1 MAAANTTPV
10 LEVEDLSLRYQT
22 RQGEV
27 QAVEGVSF
35 GLAQGQS
42 LGLVGESGCGKTSV
56 ATSLI
61 RLLPENARLVGGQ
74 VRLSG
79 TDLLALDEEEM
90 REYRWRRI
98 AMVFQAAMNS
108 LNPVHRVGEQI
119 IEAIEAHD
127 METTVADARERVA
140 RLFRMVGLD
149 PQLMDRYPHE
159 FSGGMRQRAVIAMAL
174 SCDPDLIIA
183 DEPTTALDV
192 IVQDRILRELKLV
205 QQELR
210 MAMIYISHD
219 IGVVAEVTD
228 RIGVMY
234 AGRLVELGDTAEV
247 FRSPM
252 HPYTAALMA
261 SFPSV
266 QGERLP
272 LVGLAGEPP
281 NLIDPPTGC
290 PFHPRCQYADD
301 VCRTEFPG
309 RASRGD
315 HWAACWHPL
324 DAPTLSENRQNQ
336 DFQDQGIGTIGE
348 HNPENREIQ

>member
-1 MAAANTTPV
+1 MTTSTHTPV
-10 LEVEDLSLRYQT
+10 LQVIDLSLRYQT

-35 GLAQGQS
+35 ELQQGQS

-56 ATSLI
+56 ATSLM
-61 RLLPENARLVGGQ
+61 RLLPENARLTRGQ
-74 VRLSG
+74 VRLNG
-79 TDLLALDEEEM
+79 TDLLELDDEEM
-90 REYRWRRI
+90 RSYRWRRI

-108 LNPVHRVGEQI
+108 LDPVHRVGQQI
-119 IEAIEAHD
+119 IEAIEAHG
-127 METTVADARERVA
+127 METTVSDARERVA

-210 MAMIYISHD
+210 MGMIYISHD

-234 AGRLVELGDTAEV
+234 AGRLVELGDTADV

-252 HPYTAALMA
+252 HPYTAALMS

-266 QGERLP
+266 HGERLP
-272 LVGLAGEPP
+272 LQGLAGEPP
-281 NLIDPPTGC
+281 NLIDPPSGC
-290 PFHPRCQYADD
+290 PFHPRCQYADE
-301 VCRTEFPG
+301 VCRTEFPE
-309 RASRGD
+309 RSIHED

-324 DAPTLSENRQNQ
+324 EVTVTGDGSR
-336 DFQDQGIGTIGE
+336 DGCG
-348 HNPENREIQ
+348 

>member
-1 MAAANTTPV
+1 MATTNDNPV
-10 LEVEDLSLRYQT
+10 LQVEDLSLRYQT

-35 GLAQGQS
+35 ELAQGQS

-56 ATSLI
+56 ANGLMG
-61 RLLPENARLVGGQ
+61 LLPENARLARGRVKL
-74 VRLSG
+74 RG
-79 TDLLALDEEEM
+79 TDLLQLPEDEM
-90 REYRWRRI
+90 RAYRWRRI

-108 LNPVHRVGEQI
+108 LDPVHRVGQQI
-119 IEAIEAHD
+119 IEAIEAHG

-219 IGVVAEVTD
+219 IGIVAEVTD

-234 AGRLVELGDTAEV
+234 AGRLVELGDTADV
-247 FRSPM
+247 FRSPL
-252 HPYTAALMA
+252 HPYTAALMS

-266 QGERLP
+266 HGERQP
-272 LVGLAGEPP
+272 LVGLG
-281 NLIDPPTGC
+281 
-290 PFHPRCQYADD
+290 
-301 VCRTEFPG
+301 G
-309 RASRGD
+309 RATQPDRPAGRMPVPSALPVR
-315 HWAACWHPL
+315 
-324 DAPTLSENRQNQ
+324 
-336 DFQDQGIGTIGE
+336 
-348 HNPENREIQ
+348 

>member
-1 MAAANTTPV
+1 MATANDTPV
-10 LEVEDLSLRYQT
+10 LQVEDLSLRYQT

-35 GLAQGQS
+35 ELAQGQS

-56 ATSLI
+56 ATSLM
-61 RLLPENARLVGGQ
+61 RLLPENARLARGR

-79 TDLLALDEEEM
+79 TDLTELDEEEM
-90 REYRWRRI
+90 RTYRWRRI

-108 LNPVHRVGEQI
+108 LDPVHRVGQQI

-210 MAMIYISHD
+210 MGMIYISHD

-252 HPYTAALMA
+252 HPYTAALMS

-266 QGERLP
+266 HGERLP

-301 VCRTEFPG
+301 VCRSEFPARMSLG
-309 RASRGD
+309 E

-324 DAPTLSENRQNQ
+324 DVAPLTENRQKQ
-336 DFQDQGIGTIGE
+336 DFQD
-348 HNPENREIQ
+348 

>member
-1 MAAANTTPV
+1 MTTSTETSV
-10 LEVEDLSLRYQT
+10 LEVVDLSLRYQT

-27 QAVEGVSF
+27 RAVEGVSF
-35 GLAQGQS
+35 ELAQGQS

-56 ATSLI
+56 AICLM
-61 RLLPENARLVGGQ
+61 RLLPENARLTGGQ
-74 VRLSG
+74 VRLGG
-79 TDLLALDEEEM
+79 TDLLPLSDEEM
-90 REYRWRRI
+90 RGFRWRRI

-108 LNPVHRVGEQI
+108 LDPVHRVGHQI
-119 IEAIEAHD
+119 LEAIEAHG
-127 METTVADARERVA
+127 METTMAGGRERVA
-140 RLFRMVGLD
+140 RLFQMVGLD

-192 IVQDRILRELKLV
+192 IVQDRILRELKIV
-205 QQELR
+205 QRELR
-210 MAMIYISHD
+210 MGMIYISHD

-252 HPYTAALMA
+252 HPYTAGLMS
-261 SFPSV
+261 SFPSIH
-266 QGERLP
+266 GEKLP
-272 LVGLAGEPP
+272 LAGLAGEPP

-290 PFHPRCQYADD
+290 PFHPRCQYADEI
-301 VCRTEFPG
+301 CRTDFP
-309 RASRGD
+309 APATRGD

-324 DAPTLSENRQNQ
+324 TGIYMDEQ
-336 DFQDQGIGTIGE
+336 DKQDVI
-348 HNPENREIQ
+348 

>member
-1 MAAANTTPV
+1 MTTSTNTPA
-10 LEVEDLSLRYQT
+10 LEVVDLSLRYQT

-27 QAVEGVSF
+27 RAVEGISF
-35 GLAQGQS
+35 ELAQGQS

-56 ATSLI
+56 AICLM
-61 RLLPENARLVGGQ
+61 RLLPENARLAGGQ
-74 VRLSG
+74 VRLGG
-79 TDLLALDEEEM
+79 TDLLPLSDEEM
-90 REYRWRRI
+90 RGYRWRRI

-108 LNPVHRVGEQI
+108 LDPVHRVGQQI
-119 IEAIEAHD
+119 IEAIEAHG
-127 METTVADARERVA
+127 METTVAAARERVA

-192 IVQDRILRELKLV
+192 IVQDRILRELKVV

-210 MAMIYISHD
+210 MGMIYISHD

-234 AGRLVELGDTAEV
+234 AGRLVELGDTADV

-252 HPYTAALMA
+252 HPYTAALMS

-266 QGERLP
+266 HGERLP

-281 NLIDPPTGC
+281 NLIDPPSGC
-290 PFHPRCQYADD
+290 PFHPRCQYADE
-301 VCRTEFPG
+301 VCRSEFPDQ
-309 RASRGD
+309 ASRGD
-315 HWAACWHPL
+315 QWAACWHPL
-324 DAPTLSENRQNQ
+324 EATMADDEAQH
-336 DFQDQGIGTIGE
+336 DC
-348 HNPENREIQ
+348 

>member
-1 MAAANTTPV
+1 MSMENGTPV
-10 LEVEDLSLRYQT
+10 LEVEDLTLRYQT

-35 GLAQGQS
+35 QLAQGQS

-56 ATSLI
+56 ANCLM
-61 RLLPENARLVGGQ
+61 RLLPENAHLAGGQ
-74 VRLSG
+74 VKLSG
-79 TDLLALDEEEM
+79 TDLTELGEEEM
-90 REYRWRRI
+90 RSYRWRRI

-108 LNPVHRVGEQI
+108 LDPVHRVGQQI
-119 IEAIEAHD
+119 IEAIEAHG
-127 METTVADARERVA
+127 MESTVADARERVA

-192 IVQDRILRELKLV
+192 IVQDRILRELKIV

-252 HPYTAALMA
+252 HPYTAALMS

-266 QGERLP
+266 HGERLP

-281 NLIDPPTGC
+281 NLIDPPAGC
-290 PFHPRCQYADD
+290 PFHPRCQYADEI
-301 VCRTEFPG
+301 CRTEFPT

-324 DAPTLSENRQNQ
+324 DGDPVSENRQNQ
-336 DFQDQGIGTIGE
+336 DSQDYGIGRIGG
-348 HNPENREIQ
+348 P